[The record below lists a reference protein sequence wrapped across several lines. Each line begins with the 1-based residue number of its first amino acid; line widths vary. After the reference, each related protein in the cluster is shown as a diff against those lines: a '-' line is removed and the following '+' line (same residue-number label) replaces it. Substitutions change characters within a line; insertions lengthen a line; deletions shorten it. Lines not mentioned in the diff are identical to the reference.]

1 MLKRIFLVVAI
12 FSLILFVYAVIY
24 GIYIVKEVSDFK
36 DKNYSKK
43 ITVYDWNKRPYSF
56 ILGPK
61 NPQFVYWNSISH
73 NVKWAVILSEDAK
86 FYKHSGVDYEAMKS
100 AFKKNLELGKYV
112 RGGSTITQQLA
123 KNVFLSREK
132 TLIRKLKELVIAF
145 LLEAK
150 LSKTRILELYLNT
163 VEFGPLVYGIGHA
176 SHFYFGKS
184 PSSLNPLEAALLA
197 SLLPGPKIYNPYRN
211 MDRVEQRAKKILKR
225 MAEVKV
231 ITEEEKER
239 YLASS
244 LVIGMGRK
252 IEVKMKEE
260 PQSFGNF
267 STKGDFVNYSS
278 IAR

>member
-1 MLKRIFLVVAI
+1 MLKRLFLVATI

-24 GIYIVKEVSDFK
+24 GIHIVREVNSFK
-36 DKNYSKK
+36 DKNYSKT
-43 ITVYDWNKRPYSF
+43 ITVYDWNKRPYTF

-61 NPQFVYWNSISH
+61 NSKFVYWNNISP

-86 FYKHSGVDYEAMKS
+86 FYKHSGVDYEAIKS
-100 AFKKNLELGKYV
+100 AFKKNLEVGKYV

-150 LSKTRILELYLNT
+150 FSKTRILELYLNT

-211 MDRVEQRAKKILKR
+211 MDRVEQRAKKILIR

-244 LVIGMGRK
+244 LVVGMGRK

-260 PQSFGNF
+260 PLSFSNF
-267 STKGDFVNYSS
+267 STKRDFVNHSS